1 MSTYDMIL
9 EEGIEMARNMTPEL
23 QELEHVKITQESV
36 SFSDVWIKQREK
48 LLLDKKIRL
57 SQGEKWLIEEK
68 EKIKEYEKFLQARKE
83 EILEEEAYIRNANMT
98 LNGQRI
104 WLGLNKAILYL
115 YQIQQLPIA
124 EISQIANISE
134 NYIQKLIDKHSKK

>member
-1 MSTYDMIL
+1 MSTYDMIV

-23 QELEHVKITQESV
+23 QELEHLKITQESV

-68 EKIKEYEKFLQARKE
+68 EKIKEYEEFLQAEKE
-83 EILEEEAYIRNANMT
+83 EILEEEAYIRKANMT
-98 LNGQRI
+98 LSVQRI

-115 YQIQQLPIA
+115 YQSQQLSIA
-124 EISQIANISE
+124 EIARIANTSE
-134 NYIQKLIDKHSKK
+134 NYIQMLIDKHSKK